1 MSDKVLNTPLDVT
14 LANPIASQS
23 VFICTI
29 LTIETPEQGVLYV
42 NNKDSRTTP
51 FLYPL
56 KT

>member
-29 LTIETPEQGVLYV
+29 LTIETPEQGVLHV